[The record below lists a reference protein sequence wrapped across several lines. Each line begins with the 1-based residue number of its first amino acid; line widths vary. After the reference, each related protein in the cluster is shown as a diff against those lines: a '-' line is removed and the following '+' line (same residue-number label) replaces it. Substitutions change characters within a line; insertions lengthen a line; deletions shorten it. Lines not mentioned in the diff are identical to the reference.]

1 MEQRTIQSA
10 ICICSYEE
18 LCEADKRLVDV
29 AVEQTSRS
37 YSPYSHFSV
46 GAALRLADGT
56 VYRGCNQE
64 NAAFGVTMCA
74 ERSALFAAGAAQPQV
89 AAEAIAIAAR
99 GTDKELVDEPVS
111 PCGICRQAMIETEQ
125 RGGVPLHIILCG
137 REKFYVMEGIRT
149 LMPLSF
155 SEF

>member
-1 MEQRTIQSA
+1 MEEKIIKSVIHVCA
-10 ICICSYEE
+10 YNE
-18 LCEADKRLVDV
+18 LSTADRQLVDT

-64 NAAFGVTMCA
+64 NAAFGATMCA
-74 ERSALFAAGAAQPQV
+74 ERSAIFAAGACQPGV
-89 AAEAIAIAAR
+89 GAEAIAIAAR
-99 GTDKELVDEPVS
+99 GTDGQLVEEPVS

-125 RGGVPLHIILCG
+125 RSQRPLHIILCG
-137 REKFYVMEGIRT
+137 KERFYVMDGIRS

>member
-1 MEQRTIQSA
+1 MESKTIEST
-10 ICICSYEE
+10 ILVCSYDE
-18 LCEADKRLVDV
+18 LAEADRRLVDV
-29 AVEQTSRS
+29 AVEQTRRS

-64 NAAFGVTMCA
+64 NAAFGVTICA
-74 ERSALFAAGAAQPQV
+74 ERSALFAAGANQPGV

-99 GTDKELVDEPVS
+99 GTDGKLVEEPVS
-111 PCGICRQAMIETEQ
+111 PCGSCRQAMIETEMRSRRQ
-125 RGGVPLHIILCG
+125 LRIILCG
-137 REKFYVMEGIRT
+137 ERKYYVMEGIRT

-155 SEF
+155 TEF

>member
-1 MEQRTIQSA
+1 MEKKTIES
-10 ICICSYEE
+10 IITVCSYDE
-18 LCEADKRLVDV
+18 LSEADRQLVDV
-29 AVEQTSRS
+29 AVEQTERS

-56 VYRGCNQE
+56 LYRGCNQE

-74 ERSALFAAGAAQPQV
+74 ERSALFAAGANQPDV

-99 GTDKELVDEPVS
+99 GTDGQLVEEPVS
-111 PCGICRQAMIETEQ
+111 PCGSCRQAMIETEQ
-125 RGGVPLHIILCG
+125 RGGLPLHIILCG
-137 REKFYVMEGIRT
+137 KSKYYVMEGIRQ

-155 SEF
+155 AEF